1 MRLMSDVPAERA
13 VSDPETNASRVSW
26 MRRVPWW
33 RRGLAVAAAVIA
45 VLAAVWLIEGG
56 PGGGVGAPF
65 TFLAGIPAFT
75 SSRSFGRVCLAFAVV
90 LFAAGVLGALLALF
104 VYLPVAVMLLLAW
117 LADSGARPRL
127 APLIAVTDAAVFV
140 LMVTVLGVAILS

>member
-1 MRLMSDVPAERA
+1 M
-13 VSDPETNASRVSW
+13 SW

-45 VLAAVWLIEGG
+45 VLAAIWLIKGG
-56 PGGGVGAPF
+56 PGGGLGVPF

-117 LADSGARPRL
+117 LADPGARPRL
-127 APLIAVTDAAVFV
+127 APLIAVTDAAFFV
-140 LMVTVLGVAILS
+140 LMATVLGVAILS